1 MVLTADQQIEVLALV
16 VSLEALDA
24 PHLLLL
30 VCKGSRH
37 DAAEVMPTLK
47 ARGDLSWTE
56 FTSCLHKF
64 PKAKHLSFSGQH
76 EEALIPEL
84 VEGREL
90 HTLRLSK
97 CIGMTDVS
105 GLAGCANLHTLDLS
119 WCSRVT
125 DVSALA
131 RCASLHTLDLSYGF
145 RVTDVSALARCASLH
160 TLND

>member
-16 VSLEALDA
+16 VSLEALGA

-30 VCKGSRH
+30 VCKGLQL

-47 ARGDLSWTE
+47 ARGNLSWIQ
-56 FTSCLHKF
+56 FISCLHKF
-64 PKAKHLSFSGQH
+64 PNAKHLNFSGQH

-84 VEGREL
+84 VKGREL
-90 HTLRLSK
+90 HTLRLSD

-105 GLAGCANLHTLDLS
+105 ALAGSASLHTLELS
-119 WCSRVT
+119 DCSGVT

-131 RCASLHTLDLSYGF
+131 GCASLHTLDLRRCEGE
-145 RVTDVSALARCASLH
+145 TDVSAWRA
-160 TLND
+160 

>member
-30 VCKGSRH
+30 VCKGLQL
-37 DAAEVMPTLK
+37 DAAEVMPILK
-47 ARGDLSWTE
+47 ARGGLSWTE

-64 PKAKHLSFSGQH
+64 PKAKDLTFSDQH

-90 HTLRLSK
+90 HTLRLSE
-97 CIGMTDVS
+97 CTGMTDVS
-105 GLAGCANLHTLDLS
+105 GLAGCASLHTLVLS
-119 WCSRVT
+119 YCDRLT

-131 RCASLHTLDLSYGF
+131 G
-145 RVTDVSALARCASLH
+145 CASLH
-160 TLND
+160 TLNFSS

>member
-30 VCKGSRH
+30 VCKGSQH
-37 DAAEVMPTLK
+37 DVAEVMPTLK

-56 FTSCLHKF
+56 FISCLHKF

-97 CIGMTDVS
+97 CTGMTDVS
-105 GLAGCANLHTLDLS
+105 GLAGCASLHTLDLS

-131 RCASLHTLDLSYGF
+131 GCASLHTLDLSWCS
-145 RVTDVSALARCASLH
+145 RVTDVSALAGSANLH
-160 TLND
+160 TLHH

>member
-1 MVLTADQQIEVLALV
+1 MALTADQQIEVLALV

-30 VCKGSRH
+30 VCKGSQH
-37 DAAEVMPTLK
+37 DVAEVMPTLK

-76 EEALIPEL
+76 QEALIPEL

-90 HTLRLSK
+90 HTLRLSW
-97 CIGMTDVS
+97 CTGMTDVS
-105 GLAGCANLHTLDLS
+105 GLAGCA
-119 WCSRVT
+119 
-125 DVSALA
+125 
-131 RCASLHTLDLSYGF
+131 SLHTLSLKGCYG
-145 RVTDVSALARCASLH
+145 VTNVSAMARSWLRKGLAQASGRVRSEARWRPRSTPTSRSL
-160 TLND
+160 